1 MIDPADLPLR
11 DIHLPP
17 PVGWWPPA
25 PGWWLLAL
33 TLSLLGIGLWLLLR
47 WLRRGRVRRAARA
60 ALEHLFAEYRR
71 HGDDRRLLRELS
83 VLLRRIALSRFPRRD
98 IARLSG
104 APWLAFL
111 DRPLEGSRLA
121 EGFSRGPGQVLAEG
135 PYTPAA
141 ALDAAALQRL
151 CRAWLRRLPKGP
163 VR

>member
-25 PGWWLLAL
+25 LGWWLLAL
-33 TLSLLGIGLWLLLR
+33 AVLLLGIGLWLLLR
-47 WLRRGRVRRAARA
+47 WYRRGRVRRAARA
-60 ALEHLFAEYRR
+60 ALEHLFAEHSR
-71 HGDDRRLLRELS
+71 HGNDGRLLSELS

-111 DRPLEGSRLA
+111 DQALEGSRLA

-135 PYTPAA
+135 PYTPSAE
-141 ALDAAALQRL
+141 LDAAALKRL

-163 VR
+163 AV